1 MRPTSAGIAE
11 TSDVRGGEGRGLA
24 YIVKSRIL
32 AEAPVLGHLVVN
44 PERNTAGQSHKKGEE
59 KRNSCRPSF
68 RLRLVLQRADNG
80 MEAVQVE
87 PHKYVNRGIDE
98 EYDGAVE
105 EVADGVAVDGD
116 HLPEGAQGEEKTH
129 SEVCEGQADDVQ
141 VESLIKREI

>member
-1 MRPTSAGIAE
+1 M
-11 TSDVRGGEGRGLA
+11 LA

-59 KRNSCRPSF
+59 KRNRCRPSF
-68 RLRLVLQRADNG
+68 RLGLVLQRANNG
-80 MEAVQVE
+80 METVKVE
-87 PHKYVNRGIDE
+87 PDKNVNRGIDE

-116 HLPEGAQGEEKTH
+116 HLPEGAQGEEETH

-141 VESLIKREI
+141 VEPLIKKKS

>member
-1 MRPTSAGIAE
+1 M
-11 TSDVRGGEGRGLA
+11 LA
-24 YIVKSRIL
+24 YIVSRIL
-32 AEAPVLGHLVVN
+32 AEASVLGHLVVN
-44 PERNTAGQSHKKGEE
+44 PGGHTAGQSHKKGEE

-68 RLRLVLQRADNG
+68 CLRLVLQRANNG

-87 PHKYVNRGIDE
+87 PDKDVNRGIDE

-129 SEVCEGQADDVQ
+129 SEVCEGQADGPLDELVLLFLL
-141 VESLIKREI
+141 EGG